1 MKPRELLQLLM
12 DKHGDNPNS
21 LSQKTKVPQPTIF
34 RFITGTAK
42 EPRRRTL
49 EPIAKHYGI
58 GVEAFFNDKAAAET
72 AAKLLGHVEETTTNV
87 APGPDIRG
95 RVPLISWVRA
105 GELCESPD
113 IFQPGDAEE
122 WLYCPVPHGPSTY
135 CLQVVGDSQDDG
147 TPEGYRD
154 GEIIFVDPDVE
165 AVPGDDV
172 VVRTLDNK
180 MTFKRLKQDT
190 EGLYLLGLNGK
201 RIIRVP
207 EGTVFCG
214 VVIFS
219 GVKRR

>member
-12 DKHGDNPNS
+12 DRHGDNPNS
-21 LSQKTKVPQPTIF
+21 LSQKTKVPQPTIY

-42 EPRRRTL
+42 EPRRSTL

-58 GVEAFFNDKAAAET
+58 AVEALFDERVATGVADT
-72 AAKLLGHVEETTTNV
+72 VLGKKEATQTNV

-95 RVPLISWVRA
+95 KVPLISWVRA

-113 IFQPGDAEE
+113 LFQPGDADE
-122 WLYCPVPHGPSTY
+122 WLYCPVPHSPSTF
-135 CLQVVGDSQDDG
+135 CLRVLGDSQDDG
-147 TPEGYRD
+147 TPDGYRD
-154 GEIIFVDPDVE
+154 GEIIFVDPDVTPI
-165 AVPGDDV
+165 PGHDV
-172 VVRTLDNK
+172 VVRTPDAK

-190 EGLYLLGLNGK
+190 DGLYLLGLNGK
-201 RIIRVP
+201 KIVRVP

-219 GVKRR
+219 GVRRG